1 MTIDVATL
9 TALRR
14 EFADTIVGGRIQRV
28 LHPGNLAVAFEIYAR
43 GETWWLIIDA
53 APQAPHCYLTR
64 ERPARAGDNVT
75 PLLLL
80 LRKYARNGRLIAVEQ
95 PPWERVLQFTL
106 HARVD
111 DDIVETTLIAEIMG
125 RTSNLVLVDAD
136 GVILESLKRVDASI
150 NRYRQVLPRLPYVP
164 PPPLA
169 RPDPLAAQASLLEA
183 AAQSEK
189 KQPAWRVLMGQTSG
203 IGPLLAREAVYR
215 AAGDAAAPAA
225 DSDWPGVLGAARDVF
240 TQVASGELTPCV
252 ARAAEGAITAYAP
265 YTLSMFP
272 QRDDVESMSAAIEM
286 FYREQGK
293 APPRRQAQDLGQKPL
308 LTALQERLGQLRQR
322 RRALERQRAEAADA
336 EEWRRKGDLVLAYG
350 YSVPPG
356 GDAIEVD
363 GETIWIDPQEPVA
376 ANADT
381 YFAAYKRK
389 KRAQEEVPGLLRKVE
404 NEHAYCEQAES
415 LLESAETPGDVR
427 ALRAEL
433 REQGIVGGGQP
444 KKGGQAGKGKGRGKG
459 RASKRGRDAD
469 EGARPVSFWLDGV
482 QALVGRS
489 GAQND
494 AALRLADPND
504 LWLHARN
511 VPGAHTV
518 LRSGGRDVPD
528 EIIHQAAQVAAYYSK
543 LRAAASAE
551 VDVTRRRYVRR
562 IPGAHPGLVTY
573 RNEYTIRVK
582 PMPLP
587 LPER

>member
-14 EFADTIVGGRIQRV
+14 EFADTLVGGRIQRV
-28 LHPGNLAVAFEIYAR
+28 LHPGNLAVAFEVYAR

-64 ERPARAGDNVT
+64 ERPARADDNVT

-80 LRKYARNGRLIAVEQ
+80 LRKYARNGRLMAVAQ

-111 DDIVETTLIAEIMG
+111 DEIVETTLIAEIMG

-136 GVILESLKRVDASI
+136 GVILESLKRVDAAI
-150 NRYRQVLPRLPYVP
+150 NRYRQVLPKLPYVP

-169 RPDPLAAQASLLEA
+169 RPDPFAAQVAPLVDA
-183 AAQSEK
+183 AGAER

-203 IGPLLAREAVYR
+203 IGPLVAREAAFR
-215 AAGDAAAPAA
+215 AAGAAETPAA
-225 DSDWPGVLGAARDVF
+225 DANWPDVLAAARDVF
-240 TQVASGELTPCV
+240 TQVAEGELTPCL
-252 ARAAEGAITAYAP
+252 ARDADGALAAYAP
-265 YTLSMFP
+265 YMLTLYP
-272 QRDDVESMSAAIEM
+272 QCDDAESMSAAIET
-286 FYREQGK
+286 FYQEQGK
-293 APPRRQAQDLGQKPL
+293 APPRHRPQDLGQKPL
-308 LTALQERLGQLRQR
+308 AAALRERLGQLKQR
-322 RRALERQRAEAADA
+322 RRALERQHEEAADA

-350 YSVPPG
+350 YGVPPG
-356 GDAIEVD
+356 SDAIEVD
-363 GETIWIDPQEPVA
+363 GETIRIDPQEPVA

-389 KRAQEEVPGLLRKVE
+389 KRAQEEVPGLLRRVA
-404 NEHAYCEQAES
+404 NEQAYCEQAEA
-415 LLESAETPGDVR
+415 LLEAAETPSDVR
-427 ALRAEL
+427 ALRDEL
-433 REQGIVGGGQP
+433 REQGIFGD
-444 KKGGQAGKGKGRGKG
+444 GKPAKRKSPRGK
-459 RASKRGRDAD
+459 RAKGEEER
-469 EGARPVSFWLDGV
+469 ARPVSAWLDGV

-494 AALRLADPND
+494 AALRLADADD

-528 EIIHQAAQVAAYYSK
+528 AIIHQAAQIAAYYSK
-543 LRAAASAE
+543 LRASTSAE

-562 IPGAHPGLVTY
+562 IPGSPPGLVTY

-582 PMPLP
+582 PAPIP
-587 LPER
+587 QPER

>member
-1 MTIDVATL
+1 MNIDVATL

-14 EFADTIVGGRIQRV
+14 EFAGAIVGGRIQRV

-43 GETWWLIIDA
+43 GATWWLIIDA

-64 ERPARAGDNVT
+64 ERPARADDNVT

-95 PPWERVLQFTL
+95 PPWERVLRFTL

-136 GVILESLKRVDASI
+136 GVILESLKRVDTSI

-169 RPDPLAAQASLLEA
+169 RPDPFAAQAPLLEA

-203 IGPLLAREAVYR
+203 VGPLLAREAVYR
-215 AAGDAAAPAA
+215 AVGEAAAPAA
-225 DSDWPGVLGAARDVF
+225 GAAWPGVLGAARDLF
-240 TQVASGELTPCV
+240 TQVATGELTPCV
-252 ARAAEGAITAYAP
+252 ARAEDNAITAYAP

-272 QRDDVESMSAAIEM
+272 QCDDVESMSAAIEA

-308 LTALQERLGQLRQR
+308 LTALQERMAQLRQR

-356 GDAIEVD
+356 SDAIEAD
-363 GETIWIDPQEPVA
+363 GETIRIDPQEPVA

-415 LLESAETPGDVR
+415 LLESAETPSDVR

-433 REQGIVGGGQP
+433 REQGIVGGGQAR
-444 KKGGQAGKGKGRGKG
+444 KGKGKGRKSRRGK
-459 RASKRGRDAD
+459 DAD

-518 LRSGGRDVPD
+518 LRAGGRDVPD
-528 EIIHQAAQVAAYYSK
+528 EIIIQAAQIAAYYSK

-562 IPGAHPGLVTY
+562 IPGGHPGLVTY

-582 PMPLP
+582 PAPLP
-587 LPER
+587 PETVA

>member
-14 EFADTIVGGRIQRV
+14 EFSDTLVGGRIQRV
-28 LHPGNLAVAFEIYAR
+28 LHPGNLAVAFEVYAR
-43 GETWWLIIDA
+43 GATWWLIIDA

-64 ERPARAGDNVT
+64 ERPARVNDSVT

-80 LRKYARNGRLIAVEQ
+80 LRKYARNGRLIAVAQ
-95 PPWERVLQFTL
+95 PPWERVLHITL

-136 GVILESLKRVDASI
+136 GVILESLKRVDTAI
-150 NRYRQVLPRLPYVP
+150 NRYRQVLPKLPYVP

-169 RPDPLAAQASLLEA
+169 RPDPFAAQASALEA

-189 KQPAWRVLMGQTSG
+189 RQPAWRVLMGQTSG
-203 IGPLLAREAVYR
+203 IGPLLAREAVFR
-215 AAGDAAAPAA
+215 AAGVAETPATDVDWPRVLAAAQ
-225 DSDWPGVLGAARDVF
+225 DVF
-240 TQVASGELTPCV
+240 TQVAEGELMPCV
-252 ARAAEGAITAYAP
+252 ARAADGAIAAYAP
-265 YTLSMFP
+265 YTLSMVP
-272 QRDDVESMSAAIEM
+272 QCETAESMSAAIET
-286 FYREQGK
+286 FYRQQGT
-293 APPRRQAQDLGQKPL
+293 APPRHRAQDLGQKPL
-308 LTALQERLGQLRQR
+308 LAALRRRLEQLAQR
-322 RRALERQRAEAADA
+322 RRALERQQVEAADA

-350 YSVPPG
+350 YGVAPG
-356 GDAIEVD
+356 IDAIQVD
-363 GETIWIDPQEPVA
+363 GETISIDPQEPVA
-376 ANADT
+376 ANADR
-381 YFAAYKRK
+381 YFSAYKRK
-389 KRAQEEVPGLLRKVE
+389 KRAQEEVPALLRRVD

-415 LLESAETPGDVR
+415 LLESAETPSDVR
-427 ALRAEL
+427 ALRDEL
-433 REQGIVGGGQP
+433 RELGIFGD
-444 KKGGQAGKGKGRGKG
+444 GKPVKRKSPRGKRGKG
-459 RASKRGRDAD
+459 EEER
-469 EGARPVSFWLDGV
+469 ARPVSFWLDGV

-494 AALRLADPND
+494 AALRLADADD

-528 EIIHQAAQVAAYYSK
+528 EIIHQAAQIAAYYSK

-562 IPGAHPGLVTY
+562 IPRSPPGLVTY

-582 PMPLP
+582 PAPLP
-587 LPER
+587 QPER